1 MILLP
6 SYAQI
11 LTLSLFPV
19 LPTHIASLSTV
30 DMCKSSLDIYFSHL
44 DRDTACFWKPLCT
57 EPFLMFEM
65 SCGLELRN
73 NKGIK
78 GTVGWIWWACSQYRP
93 KYLGIEWGHLNIC
106 QMCRTM
112 VSVPTCSK
120 SNMMHYLSPRLIFT
134 RACTHLGKKEKKTQ
148 NTFRDLK
155 RDFQAYST
163 QVAI

>member
-44 DRDTACFWKPLCT
+44 DRDTACFSKPLCT

-73 NKGIK
+73 NKGDKRHCGQNLMGLI
-78 GTVGWIWWACSQYRP
+78 P
-93 KYLGIEWGHLNIC
+93 K
-106 QMCRTM
+106 QTK
-112 VSVPTCSK
+112 VPG
-120 SNMMHYLSPRLIFT
+120 NRM
-134 RACTHLGKKEKKTQ
+134 E
-148 NTFRDLK
+148 
-155 RDFQAYST
+155 
-163 QVAI
+163 

>member
-44 DRDTACFWKPLCT
+44 DRNTAWFWKPLCT

-65 SCGLELRN
+65 SCGLELTN
-73 NKGIK
+73 
-78 GTVGWIWWACSQYRP
+78 VGSIWWACSWHRP
-93 KYLGIEWGHLNIC
+93 KYLGTEWGDLNIC
-106 QMCRTM
+106 PMCRTV
-112 VSVPTCSK
+112 VSGPVCSK
-120 SNMMHYLSPRLIFT
+120 SNTPPRVPTRVCAYLWRKKRKTKTLSETLRRSFERVVLRWPS
-134 RACTHLGKKEKKTQ
+134 RAVC
-148 NTFRDLK
+148 
-155 RDFQAYST
+155 
-163 QVAI
+163 